1 MTIRMKTKRGT
12 SLRNLVLV
20 VGVAAAFS
28 LPAAADIN
36 VGVSISA
43 TGPAA
48 VLGIPEK
55 NTVSLCPTTIA
66 GQKVNYVV
74 LDDATDPAQ
83 VTKNARK
90 FVTEDN
96 ADLLIGSSS
105 TPGALAMMEVAAET
119 KTPQLTL
126 APTPYTDPAKDKW
139 SFRTPQSSALMA
151 KALVDHMKANRVKT
165 LGFIGYADSFGES
178 FLTALRAALEGS
190 NIQLGPIE
198 RYNRTDTSVTGQA
211 LKLLSANPDAVLVV
225 GSGTP
230 AALPQTTLVE
240 RGYKGKFYQSHGAVS
255 KAFLQVGG
263 KAVDGTVF
271 PIGPIVVADQLPD
284 SHPSKKV
291 ALDYTKKYEAAYG
304 AGSVSS
310 FGGHMYDACQ
320 ILTHAAPAA
329 IKKAKPGTAE
339 FRAALRDAIENTH
352 EVVGTHGVFNYNA
365 KDHYGHDGRARVLI
379 RSENGNWKLIGNH

>member
-1 MTIRMKTKRGT
+1 MSPRLYRAILAVTVAT
-12 SLRNLVLV
+12 S
-20 VGVAAAFS
+20 GAAF
-28 LPAAADIN
+28 ADVN
-36 VGVSISA
+36 VGVSVSA

-55 NTVSLCPTTIA
+55 NTVALCPATIG
-66 GQKVNYVV
+66 GQKVNYLV
-74 LDDATDPAQ
+74 LDDATDPSQ

-90 FVTEDN
+90 FASEDN
-96 ADLLIGSSS
+96 ADVFVGSSS

-126 APTPYTDPAKDKW
+126 APTPYTDPAKDVW
-139 SFRTPQSSALMA
+139 SFRMPQSTPLMA
-151 KALVDHMKANRVKT
+151 KALVGHMKANGVKT

-178 FLTALRAALEGS
+178 FLTAVKGALEGT
-190 NIQLGPIE
+190 NIKLDPIE

-211 LKLLSANPDAVLVV
+211 LKILSANPDAVLVV

-255 KAFLQVGG
+255 KPFLQVGG
-263 KAVDGTVF
+263 KAVDGTIF

-291 ALDYTKKYEAAYG
+291 ALEYTKKYEAANG

-310 FGGHMYDACQ
+310 FGAHMYDACL
-320 ILTHAAPAA
+320 ILEHAIPVAL
-329 IKKAKPGTAE
+329 KKAKPGTVE
-339 FRAALRDAIENTH
+339 FRQALRDAIESTH
-352 EVVGTHGVFNYNA
+352 EVVGTHGVFNFSP
-365 KDHYGHDGRARVLI
+365 KDHYGHDDRARVLI
-379 RSENGNWKLIGNH
+379 RSENGAWKLISNK